1 MAIIVNTNIASLIA
15 QRNLGLA
22 SEGLG
27 KSMEKLASGLR
38 INSAADDA
46 AGMGLSLRMT
56 GQIRSLGQASRNTMD
71 GISLIQVAEGAYN
84 EIGNILV
91 RLRELAIQAANG
103 TLSLADRQTLQVAAD
118 RLIREVSG
126 IANSTQFNGVVLL
139 NNAAGNTVVLQVGIG
154 TVGYTVS
161 ATDQIAVTLYSLIAS
176 SFTSSASDISTLAI
190 TSASNALVALS
201 TLDTVITNLNSSRAS
216 LGAAQNGL
224 ESRSRNLTITIENLS
239 AARSRILDVDV
250 AQETSEMVR
259 NQILV
264 QAGTSVLA
272 QANQLPSLA
281 LTLLGG

>member
-15 QRNLGLA
+15 QRNLGLS
-22 SEGLG
+22 SEGLS

-56 GQIRSLGQASRNTMD
+56 GQIRSLGQAARNTMD

-103 TLSLADRQTLQVAAD
+103 TLSTTDRQTLQVAAD
-118 RLIREVSG
+118 RLILEVSG

-139 NNAAGNTVVLQVGIG
+139 NNAAGNTVVFQVGIG
-154 TVGYTVS
+154 TVAYTVA
-161 ATDQIAVTLYSLIAS
+161 ATDQVAVTLYSLVAS
-176 SFTSSASDISTLAI
+176 SFTSSAANLTGIAI
-190 TSASNALVALS
+190 TSASNALVALN
-201 TLDTVITNLNSSRAS
+201 TLDTVITNLTSSRAS

-224 ESRSRNLTITIENLS
+224 ESRSRNLTISIENLS

-250 AQETSEMVR
+250 AMETSEMVR